1 MLDGKNVLCTAETGI
16 LHLPIF
22 HTYGFKNCLFL
33 IWLLCRQRGHK
44 HKMKFNW
51 KPRIWWTFFKS
62 NRENICVS
70 EHNFVAGSGKTLS
83 YLLPIIENVLQ
94 WNDSC
99 GPPKL
104 RNHPLAIVIVPSHE
118 LAEQVQGVVEDTIA
132 QLDVKVIGFYFAN
145 IFLCV
150 YILYKLIFKD
160 VFSLVGFSIHVLVRH
175 ACVIILSKC

>member
-1 MLDGKNVLCTAETGI
+1 MSVLVSSNLILQTRTIPAMLDGKNVLCTAETGI

-22 HTYGFKNCLFL
+22 HTYWFKNCLFL

-44 HKMKFNW
+44 HKMKCNW
-51 KPRIWWTFFKS
+51 KPRLWWTFFKS

-70 EHNFVAGSGKTLS
+70 KQNFVAGSGKTLS

-118 LAEQVQGVVEDTIA
+118 LAEQVQGVVEDTVA
-132 QLDVKVIGFYFAN
+132 QLDVKVTRNNAGRSVTGYKEKLYI
-145 IFLCV
+145 IFSV
-150 YILYKLIFKD
+150 
-160 VFSLVGFSIHVLVRH
+160 
-175 ACVIILSKC
+175 